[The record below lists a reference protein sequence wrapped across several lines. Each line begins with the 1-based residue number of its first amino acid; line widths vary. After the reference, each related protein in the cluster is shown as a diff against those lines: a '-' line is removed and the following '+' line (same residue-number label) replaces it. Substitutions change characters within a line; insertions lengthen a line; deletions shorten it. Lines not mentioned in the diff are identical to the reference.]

1 MKLIAKIND
10 WQAQIFGWL
19 TVACTLVMTYES
31 IARYV
36 FNAPTLWGYSTVV
49 MMGAAMYF
57 FGFAYVHKLN
67 GHIRVDIFY
76 NRLSE
81 RGKAL
86 LDVVCAIFLFFP
98 LIVALT
104 YGAFYM
110 AIESWVTREIN
121 TESAWFHPMGPIRS
135 ICAIGLLLFLLQGI
149 SQFIDD
155 LRKVIRGAQ

>member
-1 MKLIAKIND
+1 MKSIYTFLGAMAGVAA
-10 WQAQIFGWL
+10 WGVALL
-19 TVACTLVMTYES
+19 TIVAV

-36 FNAPTLWGYSTVV
+36 FNSPTMWGYSTVI

-67 GHIRVDIFY
+67 EHIRVDIFY
-76 NRLSE
+76 SRLSE

-98 LIVALT
+98 LIGALT

-110 AIESWVTREIN
+110 VIESWVTLEVN
-121 TESAWFHPMGPIRS
+121 TESAWLPLTGPIRS
-135 ICAIGLLLFLLQGI
+135 ICAIGLVLFLLQGI

-155 LRKVIRGAQ
+155 LRKVIRRSR

>member
-10 WQAQIFGWL
+10 WQAQIFSWL
-19 TVACTLVMTYES
+19 TVACTLLMTYES

-36 FNAPTLWGYSTVV
+36 FNAPTMWGYSTVV
-49 MMGAAMYF
+49 MMGAGMYF

-67 GHIRVDIFY
+67 EHIRVDTFY
-76 NRLSE
+76 SRLSE

-98 LIVALT
+98 LMGALT

-110 AIESWVTREIN
+110 VIDSWVTLEVN
-121 TESAWFHPMGPIRS
+121 TESAWLPLMGPIRS
-135 ICAIGLLLFLLQGI
+135 ICAIGLVLFLLQGV
-149 SQFIDD
+149 SQFTDD
-155 LRKVIRGAQ
+155 LRKVMRRPQ